1 MRKRRKR
8 NKLTVLAAV
17 LLILL
22 GLGTAAFYGW
32 QIYSTEQEYKEGD
45 DAYDLISQ
53 LATANPDKENV
64 EPGEIPAPP
73 VQEENLQEL
82 EENNVPIIDLEAV
95 QDINEEIACWLYSPD
110 TVIDYPVCQG
120 EDNEYYLYHLADG
133 TYNRNGCLFVDYR
146 NAFDFSDPNTLIY
159 GHHMASGS
167 MFASLINYADQSYYD
182 LHPAMYLTVNGRMY
196 RMEIFSGY
204 TTSMDS
210 SAYELNFST
219 DHELAEWLR
228 EISAKSDFRPR
239 GITLSTDDRI
249 VTLSTCAYSFQDARY
264 VVHGRLVAL

>member
-17 LLILL
+17 LLILV

-53 LATANPDKENV
+53 LAIADPDKENV

-82 EENNVPIIDLEAV
+82 EENNIPIIDLEAV

-133 TYNRNGCLFVDYR
+133 TYNRNGWLFVDYR
-146 NAFDFSDPNTLIY
+146 KAFDCSDPNTLI
-159 GHHMASGS
+159 
-167 MFASLINYADQSYYD
+167 
-182 LHPAMYLTVNGRMY
+182 
-196 RMEIFSGY
+196 
-204 TTSMDS
+204 
-210 SAYELNFST
+210 
-219 DHELAEWLR
+219 
-228 EISAKSDFRPR
+228 
-239 GITLSTDDRI
+239 
-249 VTLSTCAYSFQDARY
+249 
-264 VVHGRLVAL
+264 